1 MTDKQY
7 QKAMSL
13 LATIAEEIYQASE
26 KLAKIEKEIQIEKN
40 VDDIYIFSSVYEE
53 MCDEMEV
60 SEITLMGIS

>member
-7 QKAMSL
+7 QKAMCL
-13 LATIAEEIYQASE
+13 LATVAEEIYQASE
-26 KLAKIEKEIQIEKN
+26 KLAKIEKEIQVEKN
-40 VDDIYIFSSVYEE
+40 VDDIYIFSSIYEE

>member
-13 LATIAEEIYQASE
+13 LATVAEEIYQASE
-26 KLAKIEKEIQIEKN
+26 KLAKIEKEIQVEKN
-40 VDDIYIFSSVYEE
+40 VDDIYIFSNIYEE

>member
-13 LATIAEEIYQASE
+13 LATVAEEIYEASE
-26 KLAKIEKEIQIEKN
+26 KLAKIEKEIQVEKN
-40 VDDIYIFSSVYEE
+40 VDDIYIFSSIYEE

>member
-13 LATIAEEIYQASE
+13 LATVAEEIYEASE
-26 KLAKIEKEIQIEKN
+26 KLAKIEKEIQVEKN
-40 VDDIYIFSSVYEE
+40 VDDIYIFSNIYEE

>member
-26 KLAKIEKEIQIEKN
+26 KLAKIEKEIQMEKN

>member
-13 LATIAEEIYQASE
+13 LATVAEEIYQASE
-26 KLAKIEKEIQIEKN
+26 KLAKIEKEIQVEKN
-40 VDDIYIFSSVYEE
+40 VDDIYIFSSIYEE

>member
-13 LATIAEEIYQASE
+13 LATVAEEIYQASE

>member
-13 LATIAEEIYQASE
+13 LATVAEEIYQASE
-26 KLAKIEKEIQIEKN
+26 KLAKIEKEIQVEKN
-40 VDDIYIFSSVYEE
+40 VDDIYIFSSIYEQ

>member
-13 LATIAEEIYQASE
+13 LATVAEEIYQASE
-26 KLAKIEKEIQIEKN
+26 KLDKIEKEIQVEKN
-40 VDDIYIFSSVYEE
+40 VDDIYIFSSIYEE

>member
-26 KLAKIEKEIQIEKN
+26 KLAKIEKEIQVEKN
-40 VDDIYIFSSVYEE
+40 VDDIYIFSSIYEE

>member
-13 LATIAEEIYQASE
+13 LATVAEEIYQASE
-26 KLAKIEKEIQIEKN
+26 KLAKIEKEIQVEKN

>member
-13 LATIAEEIYQASE
+13 LATVAEEIYQASE

-40 VDDIYIFSSVYEE
+40 VDDIYIFSSIYEE

>member
-7 QKAMSL
+7 QKAMRL
-13 LATIAEEIYQASE
+13 LTTIAEEIYQASE

>member
-13 LATIAEEIYQASE
+13 LATVAEEIYQASE
-26 KLAKIEKEIQIEKN
+26 KLAKIEKEIQVEKN
-40 VDDIYIFSSVYEE
+40 VDDIYIFSSIYEE
-53 MCDEMEV
+53 ICDDMEV

>member
-7 QKAMSL
+7 QKAMTL